1 MHWVFYVSLIVLAFL
16 HCWLIHHLIGTYKFL
31 KNAMLNVQEL
41 SINNRVK
48 IFELEHEIKTMQDSL
63 KSQLKH
69 SHGRDERTRQIL
81 ND

>member
-1 MHWVFYVSLIVLAFL
+1 MDWVFYASLIVLAFL
-16 HCWLIHHLIGTYKFL
+16 HCWLIYHVLNTYKFV
-31 KNAMLNVQEL
+31 KHAVLNVQEL

-48 IFELEHEIKTMQDSL
+48 IFELEYEIKTLQDSL

-69 SHGRDERTRQIL
+69 SHCRDERTRQIL